1 MFDPRHVEVLRR
13 WEEAAS
19 EEEREDLR
27 KALRVLARSQEPNK
41 QVQNWIH
48 TLPVLRY

>member
-27 KALRVLARSQEPNK
+27 KALRVLARSRDPNK
-41 QVQNWIH
+41 QVQNMN
-48 TLPVLRY
+48 